1 MKFNTMKQL
10 SKFLILLTLTVA
22 AYSCRKDDNTPMEE
36 GVKFAVTL
44 ADQTNNAVTP
54 TSVVI
59 SAEDLSGNQVY
70 KNELIAVEHTNS
82 LYTTKTVHFE
92 PGSYKLTKFM
102 VVDADGN
109 ALDAT
114 PMGYSQNSALVTNP
128 LPIKF
133 LVQAGRVTEISP
145 KLLATANS
153 TPEAFGYSSFS
164 ILQSSAFSFQMGVY
178 VYNSALNKFELSTA
192 TMSVTSNKGDVVN
205 KIFSNQIDSVT
216 LKDADSYI
224 LSVSK
229 EGYQTWTDT
238 LSAND
243 LLHFYST
250 PFAVSLDK
258 IDDSSINFVSKQD
271 SLAKVSV
278 SLVSSDNNSS
288 VRVNWG
294 DGNLEVFSPSER
306 MMHNYAKPGTYKVRI
321 SGNITSFTKLVM
333 VNCQVSTL
341 NLEKATG
348 LKSLNVSMNKFIK
361 TLDLSRLTS
370 LNELYCFQG
379 SLENLILPA
388 DNVIDSIFCSSN
400 QLTNLDLSSSKN
412 LKKLYCDRNNLT
424 SLDISV
430 NPALFSLC
438 CYGNGL
444 ISLNI
449 TSSPLIKFLDARN
462 NQLTALDIS
471 KSPNIVNLSL
481 TENPISTAEANKLL
495 VSLSN
500 GVKQNPR
507 TKGQVRIKVALNTDG
522 KAAVDALENE
532 PYNWI
537 VSTN

>member
-1 MKFNTMKQL
+1 MKFNTMKQF
-10 SKFLILLTLTVA
+10 SKFLILLTLTVV
-22 AYSCRKDDNTPMEE
+22 AYSCRKDDYAPMEE

-54 TSVVI
+54 TNVVI
-59 SAEDLSGNQVY
+59 SAEDLLGNQVY
-70 KNELIAVEHTNS
+70 KNELIAVEQSNNV
-82 LYTTKTVHFE
+82 YTTKTVHFE
-92 PGSYKLTKFM
+92 PGNYKLTKFM
-102 VVDADGN
+102 VVDANGN

-114 PMGYSQNSALVTNP
+114 PMGYSQNSSLVNNP

-133 LVQAGRVTEISP
+133 LVQSGRVTEISP

-153 TPEAFGYSSFS
+153 TPEAFGYTSFS
-164 ILQSSAFSFQMGVY
+164 VLQSSSFSFQMGVY
-178 VYNSALNKFELSTA
+178 TYNSSLNKFELSSA
-192 TMSVTSNKGDVVN
+192 SVSVISNKGDVTT
-205 KIFSNQIDSVT
+205 KSFSAQIDSVT
-216 LKDADSYI
+216 LNDADSYI
-224 LSVSK
+224 LTVSK

-238 LSAND
+238 LTTSD

-250 PFAVSLDK
+250 PFAINLDK
-258 IDDSSINFVSKQD
+258 LDDASINFVSKQD

-278 SLVSSDNNSS
+278 SLVSSDNNTS

-294 DGNLEVFSPSER
+294 DGNLQVYNPTER
-306 MMHNYAKPGTYKVRI
+306 MMHNYVKPGTYKVRLT
-321 SGNITSFTKLVM
+321 GNVASFTKLVM
-333 VNCQVSTL
+333 VNCQISTM
-341 NLEKATG
+341 NLDKASG
-348 LKSLNVSMNKFIK
+348 LRSLNVSMNKFIK
-361 TLDLSRLTS
+361 TLDLSKLTN

-400 QLTNLDLSSSKN
+400 QLSNIDLSSSKN

-424 SLDISV
+424 AMDISH
-430 NPALFSLC
+430 NPQLFSLC

-444 ISLNI
+444 TSLDI
-449 TSSPLIKFLDARN
+449 TNNPLIKFLDGRN
-462 NQLTALDIS
+462 NQLSILDIS
-471 KSPNIVNLSL
+471 KSSNIVNLSL
-481 TENPISTAEANKLL
+481 TENPISATEANKLL

-507 TKGQVRIKVALNTDG
+507 TNGQVRIKVALSTDG
-522 KAAVDALENE
+522 KAAKDALENE